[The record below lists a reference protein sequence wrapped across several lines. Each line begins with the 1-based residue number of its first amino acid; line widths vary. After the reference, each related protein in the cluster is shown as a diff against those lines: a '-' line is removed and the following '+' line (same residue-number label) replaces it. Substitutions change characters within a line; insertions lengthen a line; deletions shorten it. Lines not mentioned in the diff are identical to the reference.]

1 MEASE
6 DGLIK
11 FPRTRHIFDSGG
23 NAVGRDDL
31 LMEENEAKIW
41 YEAVVTVE
49 EKVDGSN
56 LGMCFCIA
64 GSTQPKH
71 LHLRLSYRSLIP
83 DTQAS
88 PLRRTM

>member
-31 LMEENEAKIW
+31 LMEANEAKIW

-56 LGMCFCIA
+56 LGMRFLFSCSLLAPHTTRAPPSKIIA
-64 GSTQPKH
+64 
-71 LHLRLSYRSLIP
+71 Y
-83 DTQAS
+83 
-88 PLRRTM
+88 